1 MIWGGRIGL
10 VAEDFDLRVN
20 VTPDLDTLLPLAA
33 SAVGGPSRALPPS
46 SAQQVLGDRIN
57 RAYRFDYE
65 VTGDWEDP
73 SAFALDTS
81 GAFSRLFNALTGKE
95 SKKASDQ
102 QKDMVKPTED
112 RQNIFQRTLKNLK
125 GDDAK

>member
-1 MIWGGRIGL
+1 
-10 VAEDFDLRVN
+10 
-20 VTPDLDTLLPLAA
+20 
-33 SAVGGPSRALPPS
+33 
-46 SAQQVLGDRIN
+46 LGDRIN

-65 VTGDWEDP
+65 VTGAWDDP
-73 SAFALDTS
+73 QLSALDTS

-95 SKKASDQ
+95 SKKATDQ

-112 RQNIFQRTLKNLK
+112 RKNIFQRTLKNLK